1 MFGYS
6 LGSRILIRIPPPITT
21 AVVAVTMT
29 AAAARIDGGFCRSF
43 VTRRS
48 RMCGLRSC
56 VRGAVCWCPEVV
68 MTGTIERGPSAG
80 VAHHPVRTSRSP
92 ALGRLGG
99 LRRENE
105 RAPGGAPSFAES
117 VSLSSTV
124 LADSRL
130 PPNAFE
136 IGFDLL
142 ALRARREREPMA
154 SGGSAQEARDRKSP
168 QIRRT
173 SSWTALHARQR
184 NVAVK

>member
-1 MFGYS
+1 E
-6 LGSRILIRIPPPITT
+6 PI
-21 AVVAVTMT
+21 
-29 AAAARIDGGFCRSF
+29 
-43 VTRRS
+43 
-48 RMCGLRSC
+48 
-56 VRGAVCWCPEVV
+56 
-68 MTGTIERGPSAG
+68 
-80 VAHHPVRTSRSP
+80 P

-184 NVAVK
+184 NVAVKCYKIAVVSHAALTRKLCLGVPVVLLAGSVAAAAVAAPVGAPAVSGPRSTTSEQPLYRFRAAHAVSFRCAFDSKRLHACPARFPPP